1 MIDKE
6 SRKLIK
12 KLEKKYEVS
21 PKKLERQLQR
31 IMESGLFEL
40 KPHRSGDLIVIK
52 RKR

>member
-1 MIDKE
+1 MDKE

-21 PKKLERQLQR
+21 PKERKAQMRR

-40 KPHRSGDLIVIK
+40 KPHRSGYLVVL
-52 RKR
+52 RKKVS